1 MLAQGMVC
9 KDDVPS
15 FHRIHYGRHDAS
27 VFLYAFELIELDA
40 CVRRDNQ
47 DERPATIRM
56 RMAPGV
62 G

>member
-27 VFLYAFELIELDA
+27 VFLYAFEL
-40 CVRRDNQ
+40 RR
-47 DERPATIRM
+47 
-56 RMAPGV
+56 G
-62 G
+62 